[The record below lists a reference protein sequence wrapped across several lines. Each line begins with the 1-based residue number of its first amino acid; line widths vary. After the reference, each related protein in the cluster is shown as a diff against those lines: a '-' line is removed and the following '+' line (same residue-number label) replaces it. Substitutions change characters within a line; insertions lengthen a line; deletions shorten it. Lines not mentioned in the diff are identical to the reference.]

1 MSVGL
6 GSLLRAMPRNRLVSF
21 ALLVGVI
28 SALFVPAVV
37 AAAAEQTTAT
47 TAATTETTVAGEQSA
62 PGKTPAVSIVEEPPA
77 EELAPWTIRYL
88 IPTSIVIAGVLI
100 FATVVQYFLKVV
112 RTRYKT
118 VE

>member
-1 MSVGL
+1 MRRTRL
-6 GSLLRAMPRNRLVSF
+6 FTLLMLVTF
-21 ALLVGVI
+21 AL
-28 SALFVPAVV
+28 ALALPGLAV
-37 AAAAEQTTAT
+37 EETTQET
-47 TAATTETTVAGEQSA
+47 TTETTVASGSTGTTKA
-62 PGKTPAVSIVEEPPA
+62 PAVTIVDEAPA

-88 IPTSIVIAGVLI
+88 IPTSLAIGGLLV